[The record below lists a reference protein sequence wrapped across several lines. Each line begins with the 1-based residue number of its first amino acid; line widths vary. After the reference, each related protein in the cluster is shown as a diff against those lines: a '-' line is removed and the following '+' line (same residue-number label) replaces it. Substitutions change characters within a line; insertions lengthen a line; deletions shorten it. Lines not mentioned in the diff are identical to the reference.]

1 MKNLSLIINIVLAV
15 AIGILFFLYFS
26 LKSQVKTI
34 ASSSA
39 TSVASVKDV
48 RIAFVNMDTLYAHY
62 DEYLDLKAQIAD
74 KQRKME
80 NELNSRKTQ
89 YERKVMDYQ
98 DKVQKGLLLTSERQR
113 IEQQLYADQQNLL
126 RLGESMQNEL
136 AEETRVL
143 NNRLGNNIVEYLK
156 EYNKDGKYV
165 YIMSH
170 VFGGNLLYVNDSL
183 DITADVIKGLNEK
196 YRQNKKQR

>member
-1 MKNLSLIINIVLAV
+1 MKNISLIINIVLGIAV
-15 AIGILFFLYFS
+15 GILFFLFFS
-26 LKSQVKTI
+26 LKSEIKNI
-34 ASSSA
+34 AASTSSA
-39 TSVASVKDV
+39 GSVKDI

-62 DEYLDLKAQIAD
+62 DEYIDLKAQIAE

-80 NELNSRKTQ
+80 SELNSKKTQ
-89 YERKVMDYQ
+89 YEKKVMDYQ

-113 IEQQLYADQQNLL
+113 IEQQLYVDQQNLL

-143 NNRLGNNIVEYLK
+143 NNRLGNNIVEFLK

-183 DITADVIKGLNEK
+183 DITADVIKGLNEQ
-196 YRQNKKQR
+196 YRKSKK

>member
-1 MKNLSLIINIVLAV
+1 MKNISLIINIVLAI
-15 AIGILFFLYFS
+15 AIGVLFFLYFS
-26 LKSQVKTI
+26 LKSEVKTV
-34 ASSSA
+34 ATKA
-39 TSVASVKDV
+39 TSSASVKDV
-48 RIAFVNMDTLYAHY
+48 RIAYVNMDTLYAHY

-74 KQRKME
+74 KQKKME
-80 NELNSRKTQ
+80 NELNSKKSQ

-143 NNRLGNNIVEYLK
+143 NNRLGNNIVEFLK

-196 YRQNKKQR
+196 YRKSRK

>member
-196 YRQNKKQR
+196 YRQNKK

>member
-1 MKNLSLIINIVLAV
+1 MKNISFIINIVLAI
-15 AIGILFFLYFS
+15 AIGVLFFLYFS
-26 LKSQVKTI
+26 LKSEVKTI
-34 ASSSA
+34 AKTANSS
-39 TSVASVKDV
+39 VSVKDV
-48 RIAFVNMDTLYAHY
+48 RIAYVNMDTLYAHY

-74 KQRKME
+74 KQKKME
-80 NELNSRKTQ
+80 NELNSKKSQ

-143 NNRLGNNIVEYLK
+143 NNRLGNNIVEFLK

-196 YRQNKKQR
+196 YRNSRK

>member
-80 NELNSRKTQ
+80 NELNSKKTQ

-196 YRQNKKQR
+196 YRQNKK

>member
-34 ASSSA
+34 ASSAS
-39 TSVASVKDV
+39 SVASVKDV

-80 NELNSRKTQ
+80 NELNSKKTQ

-196 YRQNKKQR
+196 YRQNKK

>member
-34 ASSSA
+34 ASSAS
-39 TSVASVKDV
+39 SVASVKDV

-80 NELNSRKTQ
+80 NELNSKKSQ

>member
-1 MKNLSLIINIVLAV
+1 MKNISLIINIVLAIAV
-15 AIGILFFLYFS
+15 GVLFFLYFS
-26 LKSQVKTI
+26 LKSEIKTV
-34 ASSSA
+34 ASAPASG
-39 TSVASVKDV
+39 SVKDV

-62 DEYLDLKAQIAD
+62 DEYMDLKAQIAE
-74 KQRKME
+74 KQKKME
-80 NELNSRKTQ
+80 NELNNKKSQ

-143 NNRLGNNIVEYLK
+143 NNRLGNNIVEFLK

-183 DITADVIKGLNEK
+183 DITAVVIKGLNEK
-196 YRQNKKQR
+196 YRKSRK

>member
-1 MKNLSLIINIVLAV
+1 MKNISLIINIVLAV
-15 AIGILFFLYFS
+15 AVGILFFLYFS
-26 LKSQVKTI
+26 LKSEVKTI
-34 ASSSA
+34 ASTVPSTGSIN
-39 TSVASVKDV
+39 DV

-62 DEYLDLKAQIAD
+62 DEYMDLKAQIAE
-74 KQRKME
+74 KQKRME
-80 NELNSRKTQ
+80 NELNSKKNQ

-113 IEQQLYADQQNLL
+113 IEQQLYVDQQNLL

-143 NNRLGNNIVEYLK
+143 NNRLGNNIVEFLK

-196 YRQNKKQR
+196 YRKSRK

>member
-1 MKNLSLIINIVLAV
+1 MKNISLIINIVLAIAV
-15 AIGILFFLYFS
+15 GVLFFLYFS
-26 LKSQVKTI
+26 LKSEIKTV
-34 ASSSA
+34 ASAPASG
-39 TSVASVKDV
+39 SVKDV

-62 DEYLDLKAQIAD
+62 DEYMDLKAQIAE
-74 KQRKME
+74 KQKKME
-80 NELNSRKTQ
+80 NELNNKKSQ

-113 IEQQLYADQQNLL
+113 IEQQLYADQQNLM

-143 NNRLGNNIVEYLK
+143 NNRLGNNIVEFLK

-196 YRQNKKQR
+196 YRKSRK

>member
-1 MKNLSLIINIVLAV
+1 MKNISLIINIVLAIAV
-15 AIGILFFLYFS
+15 GVLFFLYFS
-26 LKSQVKTI
+26 LKSEIKTV
-34 ASSSA
+34 ASAPASG
-39 TSVASVKDV
+39 SVKDV

-62 DEYLDLKAQIAD
+62 DEYMDLKAQIAE
-74 KQRKME
+74 KQKKME
-80 NELNSRKTQ
+80 NELNNKKSQ

-113 IEQQLYADQQNLL
+113 IEQQLYADQQNLM

-143 NNRLGNNIVEYLK
+143 NNKLGNNIVEFLK

-196 YRQNKKQR
+196 YRKSRK

>member
-1 MKNLSLIINIVLAV
+1 MKNISLIINIVLAIAV
-15 AIGILFFLYFS
+15 GVLFFLYFS
-26 LKSQVKTI
+26 LKSEIKTVAPAP
-34 ASSSA
+34 ASG
-39 TSVASVKDV
+39 SVKDV

-62 DEYLDLKAQIAD
+62 DEYMDLKAQIAE
-74 KQRKME
+74 KQKKME
-80 NELNSRKTQ
+80 NELNNKKSQ

-113 IEQQLYADQQNLL
+113 IEQQLYADQQNLM

-143 NNRLGNNIVEYLK
+143 NNRLGNNIVEFLK

-196 YRQNKKQR
+196 YRKSRK

>member
-1 MKNLSLIINIVLAV
+1 MKNISLIINIVLAIAV
-15 AIGILFFLYFS
+15 GVLFFLYFS
-26 LKSQVKTI
+26 LKSEIKT
-34 ASSSA
+34 
-39 TSVASVKDV
+39 VASAPASGSVQDV

-62 DEYLDLKAQIAD
+62 DEYMDLKAQIAE
-74 KQRKME
+74 KQKKME
-80 NELNSRKTQ
+80 NELNSKKSQ

-113 IEQQLYADQQNLL
+113 IEQQLYADQQNLM

-143 NNRLGNNIVEYLK
+143 NNRLGNNIVEFLK

-196 YRQNKKQR
+196 YRKSRK